1 MDEGQTKGLLR
12 PVVAHRDLRLLLAG
26 QAASQ
31 TGDWLYSVS
40 LLAFVYAKTDSPT
53 WVAVAGIVRLLP
65 YLIFGTLGGVV
76 ADRYERRAVMIA
88 SDLIRA
94 ATMVTL
100 AVVALEGAVTVALLI
115 VGISVVAATPYQPA
129 LSAMIPSLVPE
140 DDLAAANSAMS
151 VIENVAL
158 ALGPAIG
165 GVLLL
170 VGSPAASF
178 ALNGVTFLVS
188 AVLLLLVRARSKA
201 SAESQEQPFFSR
213 LTAGFSAIAH
223 SADVAMLMAAIF
235 AATILYGLESV
246 LLVVVSEERLGTG
259 SNGVGWLFA
268 AMGVGGLLGAGL
280 SSRLAATPRPG
291 GPLALSMCLLGAA
304 FVGLAFTTVPA
315 IAYVLLTLDGAG
327 AVLLDVL
334 AITLLQ
340 RTVAQDVL
348 ARVFGIMMT
357 LAVGGTLLGSLLAP
371 VLLNLF
377 GIRSALLITGAMLP
391 ILALMA
397 APRLRAL
404 NRNAAQAQ
412 TELAPRLELL
422 RGLRIFDGA
431 SPQILEAISVSMTEQ
446 HVSAAEVVIRE
457 GEPATVFFVI
467 ASGTL
472 RVLASGESGSS
483 PAEVNRL
490 QAGDYFGEIG
500 LLERIPRTATVQAT
514 EDSIVYRISGD
525 SFLDAVTQAP
535 VISGVLLGGV
545 MRGLARTHPSYR
557 PTTPPTTW

>member
-1 MDEGQTKGLLR
+1 MGEEQRNGLLR
-12 PVVAHRDLRLLLAG
+12 TVLAHRDLRLLLAG

-40 LLAFVYAKTDSPT
+40 LLAFVYAETRSPT

-88 SDLIRA
+88 SDLVRA
-94 ATMVTL
+94 ATMFAL
-100 AVVALEGAVTVALLI
+100 ALAAASGSVGIALAI
-115 VGISVVAATPYQPA
+115 VGVSVIAATPYQPA

-140 DDLAAANSAMS
+140 DDLAAANSGMS

-158 ALGPAIG
+158 ALGPALG
-165 GVLLL
+165 GVLLM
-170 VGSPAASF
+170 VGSAATAF

-188 AVLLLLVRARSKA
+188 TLLLQLVRARSKG
-201 SAESQEQPFFSR
+201 SQESQDEPFISR

-223 SADVAMLMAAIF
+223 STDVAMLMAAIF

-259 SNGVGWLFA
+259 SDGVGWLFA

-280 SSRLAATPRPG
+280 SSRLAASPRPA
-291 GPLALSMCLLGAA
+291 GPLCLSMSLLGAA
-304 FVGLAFTTVPA
+304 FVGLAFTFVPA
-315 IAYVLLTLDGAG
+315 VAYALLTLDGAG

-334 AITLLQ
+334 AVTLLQ

-377 GIRSALLITGAMLP
+377 GVRTALLITGGMLP
-391 ILALMA
+391 VLVLIA

-404 NRNAAQAQ
+404 NAKAAQAEA
-412 TELAPRLELL
+412 ELGPRMALL
-422 RGLRIFDGA
+422 RGLKIFDGA
-431 SPQILEAISVSMTEQ
+431 PRQSLEMIATTMSAR
-446 HVSAAEVVIRE
+446 HVAPGDAVVQE
-457 GEPATVFFVI
+457 GDPATDFYIVE
-467 ASGTL
+467 SGTL
-472 RVLASGESGSS
+472 EVLSAGERGDH
-483 PAEVNRL
+483 PALVNRL
-490 QAGDYFGEIG
+490 GAGDYFGEIG
-500 LLERIPRTATVQAT
+500 LLERVPRTATVRALT
-514 EDSIVYRISGD
+514 DCHLYRISGEG
-525 SFLDAVTQAP
+525 FLASVTQAP
-535 VISGVLLGGV
+535 VISGALLAGV
-545 MRGLARTHPSYR
+545 ITGLARTHPSRR
-557 PTTPPTTW
+557 PITHLRN